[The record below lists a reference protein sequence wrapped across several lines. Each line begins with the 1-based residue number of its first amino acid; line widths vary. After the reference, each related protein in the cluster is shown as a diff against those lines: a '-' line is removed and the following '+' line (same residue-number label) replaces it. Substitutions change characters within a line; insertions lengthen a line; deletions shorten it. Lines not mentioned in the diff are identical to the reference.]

1 MKWNNIKITIF
12 KELRGIVRDKKSL
25 KKLILYPLIIPIV
38 ILLFG
43 FMFDSINESTYK
55 VGINYELTTEEE
67 AIIKEMDNIE
77 FNSYKDKK
85 ELEKAYNKGDISGY
99 IVKEKDN
106 YTIYTDTSQNSGEI
120 VLTLSESYLDSYN
133 RSLGIKYLI
142 EKNIDSSKVFNTIT
156 VKEELLNKSED
167 TNVMTSIVFSMIM
180 TYLIMIVVMVCV
192 VVVTDATSGEKERGT
207 LETILT
213 FPIKSSELIIG
224 KYLAT
229 SILSFIIGT
238 VAYLLA
244 IPTFSIGKSM
254 FTSYEDI
261 VFMTD
266 ITTVLLVIFVIFL
279 TALLS
284 SGVCMALAGK
294 AKTYKEAQSSLQ
306 FITILPII
314 PYFLR
319 FMEIDN
325 FMFNL
330 IPIANCGGALND
342 IVANTINSKTLLT
355 IILTTIIYTI
365 AILMYISKQYKKEET
380 LFS

>member
-55 VGINYELTTEEE
+55 VGINYELTTEEK

>member
-12 KELRGIVRDKKSL
+12 KELRGIIRDKKSL
-25 KKLILYPLIIPIV
+25 KKLILYPLLIPLV
-38 ILLFG
+38 IMLFG
-43 FMFDSINESTYK
+43 FMFDSINESTYT
-55 VGINYELTTEEE
+55 VGTNYKLTTEEKE
-67 AIIKEMDNIE
+67 IVKDLENIKFKD
-77 FNSYKDKK
+77 YKDKK
-85 ELEKAYNKGDISGY
+85 ELEKAYSNGDISGY
-99 IVKEKDN
+99 IVKNNDT
-106 YTIYTDTSQNSGEI
+106 YTIYADSSQNSGEI
-120 VLTLSESYLDSYN
+120 ILSLSEAYLDSYN
-133 RSLGIKYLI
+133 KILGTNYLT
-142 EKNIDSSKVFNTIT
+142 KNNIDPNKIFNSII
-156 VKEELLNKSED
+156 VKEEMLNKSED
-167 TNVMTSIVFSMIM
+167 TNIMTSIVFSMIM

-213 FPIKSSELIIG
+213 FPIKSSEIVIG
-224 KYLAT
+224 KYLSSA
-229 SILSFIIGT
+229 ILSFIIGT
-238 VAYLLA
+238 IAYLLA
-244 IPTFSIGKSM
+244 IPAFSIGKST
-254 FTSYEDI
+254 FTSYKDV

-266 ITTVLLVIFVIFL
+266 ITTVLLVIFVLFL

-314 PYFLR
+314 PYFLT

-325 FMFNL
+325 FIFNL

-365 AILMYISKQYKKEET
+365 LILMYISKQYKKEET